1 MLDWSTR
8 NVDAINQE
16 AIVSLA
22 QEMHWP
28 LPIVRQV
35 YEDQFTRLKAEARV
49 TDYLV
54 LFAGR
59 RTRAALLAM
68 RPQSQGLRANS

>member
-8 NVDAINQE
+8 NLDAINRD
-16 AIVSLA
+16 AITSLA

-35 YEDQFTRLKAEARV
+35 YEAQFTRLKAEARV

-54 LFAGR
+54 LFASR
-59 RTRAALLAM
+59 RTRATLLAM
-68 RPQSQGLRANS
+68 RPQSQALRTNV